1 MLASLIQP
9 LQLPSPN
16 KDAFGIETQSSRTRS
31 MDKLLH
37 DVETLFEAPLRPTS
51 LHAMSEQLQAEFRT
65 KLQSSNICM
74 LPSFHYTLPT
84 GQESGDFVALDV
96 GGSTFRIA
104 IVHLSGKESA
114 RDGMEIK
121 RMKSFVID
129 EPIRDLKGKAF
140 FDWMATRIEEVLGSD
155 KSAAVPL
162 SMAMSWSFP
171 IEQTSTR
178 SGSILTM
185 GKGFRA
191 THGVEGQDL
200 YELLMDS
207 CKQRNLQVQL
217 QAIIND
223 SSATLLSQAYRDPS
237 TRLSLI
243 LGTGMNSAIYLP
255 VSALAQEKYGSRS
268 EDWHASAKDVLVNTE
283 LSMFGKDVLPASRW
297 DQYLNATHHIPDFQ
311 PLEYR
316 VSGRYLGEL
325 VRLILIEAIETADL
339 FSGMM
344 PAKLQEPYSLDT
356 GTIAVFE
363 SDSSSALCSAAT
375 AFTSAHPL
383 PAGRMPS
390 FRDLYFVKQVSR
402 LVSGRAAALVATSVH
417 ALWSLQHS
425 LVASP
430 NTIDTQLAHESRMHA
445 TVACNGTVMEKYP
458 GFRSRCQNHLDELAV
473 LSGQSRGAIC
483 IEMALES
490 SVFGAAVAA
499 ASESEV

>member
-16 KDAFGIETQSSRTRS
+16 KDVFGLETQSSRTRS

-37 DVETLFEAPLRPTS
+37 DVEGLFEAPLRPRS
-51 LHAMSEQLQAEFRT
+51 LHAMSEQLQAEFHT

-74 LPSFHYTLPT
+74 LPSFHYALPT
-84 GQESGDFVALDV
+84 GAESGDFVALDV

-104 IVHLSGKESA
+104 LVHLSGKKTA

-140 FDWMATRIEEVLGSD
+140 FDWMATRIEEVLGPD
-155 KSAAVPL
+155 QKAAVPL

-178 SGSILTM
+178 SGCILTM
-185 GKGFRA
+185 GKGFCA

-200 YELLMDS
+200 YELLMSS
-207 CKQRNLQVQL
+207 CRQRNLQVQL

-255 VSALAQEKYGSRS
+255 VSALAQEKYGNRS
-268 EDWHASAKDVLVNTE
+268 ESWHASAEHVLVNTE
-283 LSMFGKDVLPASRW
+283 LSMFGKDVLPVTRW
-297 DQYLNATHHIPDFQ
+297 DQYLNATHDLPDFQ

-339 FSGMM
+339 FCGMM

-363 SDSSSALCSAAT
+363 SDSSCTLSCAASV
-375 AFTSAHPL
+375 FTSAHPL
-383 PAGRMPS
+383 PAGRTPS
-390 FRDLYFVKQVSR
+390 PRDLYFVKQVSR
-402 LVSGRAAALVATSVH
+402 LVSGRAAALVATAVH
-417 ALWSLQHS
+417 ALWSLQHGLGDATS
-425 LVASP
+425 TTGS
-430 NTIDTQLAHESRMHA
+430 QLAHQPGVRA

-458 GFRSRCQNHLDELAV
+458 GFRSRCQNYLDELAAI
-473 LSGQSRGAIC
+473 SGQTRGAIS

-499 ASESEV
+499 ASESEA

>member
-1 MLASLIQP
+1 
-9 LQLPSPN
+9 
-16 KDAFGIETQSSRTRS
+16 

-37 DVETLFEAPLRPTS
+37 DVEGLFEAPLRPRS

-74 LPSFHYTLPT
+74 LPSFHHTLPT
-84 GQESGDFVALDV
+84 GSECGDFVALDV

-104 IVHLSGKESA
+104 LVHLTGKNST

-129 EPIRDLKGKAF
+129 KPIRDLKGKSF
-140 FDWMATRIEEVLGSD
+140 FEWMAARIEEVIGSAQSD
-155 KSAAVPL
+155 AAPL

-178 SGSILTM
+178 SGSLLTM
-185 GKGFRA
+185 GKGFCA
-191 THGVEGQDL
+191 THGVEGQDI
-200 YELLMDS
+200 YELLMDA
-207 CKQRNLQVQL
+207 CRQRNLQVQL

-255 VSALAQEKYGSRS
+255 VSALAQEKYGSRPES
-268 EDWHASAKDVLVNTE
+268 WHACAKDVLVNTE

-297 DQYLNATHHIPDFQ
+297 DHYLNATHAMPDFQ
-311 PLEYR
+311 PLEHR

-325 VRLILIEAIETADL
+325 VRLVLIEAIETADL

-363 SDSSSALCSAAT
+363 SDSSSTLSVAAC
-375 AFTSAHPL
+375 AFASAHPL
-383 PAGRMPS
+383 PAGRTPS
-390 FRDLYFVKQVSR
+390 SKDLHFIRQVSR
-402 LVSGRAAALVATSVH
+402 LVSGRAAALVATAVH

-425 LVASP
+425 LVTSP
-430 NTIDTQLAHESRMHA
+430 SVTNSQLADPTQVRA

-458 GFRSRCQNHLDELAV
+458 GFRSRCQGYLDELAMI
-473 LSGQSRGAIC
+473 SGQSRGAIS

-499 ASESEV
+499 ASESEA

>member
-37 DVETLFEAPLRPTS
+37 DVEILFEAPLRPTS
-51 LHAMSEQLQAEFRT
+51 LYAMSEQLQAEFRT

-84 GQESGDFVALDV
+84 GHESGDFVALDV

-104 IVHLSGKESA
+104 IVHLGGNKSV
-114 RDGMEIK
+114 RDEMEIK

-155 KSAAVPL
+155 KNAAAPL

-185 GKGFRA
+185 GKGFCA

-200 YELLMDS
+200 YKLLMDA
-207 CKQRNLQVQL
+207 CKQRNLRVQL

-255 VSALAQEKYGSRS
+255 VSALAREKYGSRS

-283 LSMFGKDVLPASRW
+283 LSMFGKDVLPATRW
-297 DQYLNATHHIPDFQ
+297 DQYLNATHHMPDFQ

-325 VRLILIEAIETADL
+325 VRLIIIEAIETVDL

-363 SDSSSALCSAAT
+363 NDSSSGLCNAAK

-390 FRDLYFVKQVSR
+390 FRDLYFVKQISR

-425 LVASP
+425 LVASAS
-430 NTIDTQLAHESRMHA
+430 TIDTQLATKPRTRA

-473 LSGQSRGAIC
+473 MSGQSRGAIC

>member
-1 MLASLIQP
+1 
-9 LQLPSPN
+9 
-16 KDAFGIETQSSRTRS
+16 
-31 MDKLLH
+31 MDKLLN
-37 DVETLFEAPLRPTS
+37 DVEALFETPLRPTN
-51 LHAMSEQLQAEFRT
+51 LHAMSDQLQAEFRT

-74 LPSFHYTLPT
+74 LPSFHYALPT
-84 GQESGDFVALDV
+84 GSEAGDFVALDV

-104 IVHLSGKESA
+104 LVHLGGKDTA
-114 RDGMEIK
+114 KDGMDIK
-121 RMKSFVID
+121 KMKSFVID
-129 EPIRDLKGKAF
+129 ETIRDLKGKTF
-140 FDWMATRIEEVLGSD
+140 FDWMAARIDEVLGPD
-155 KSAAVPL
+155 KNAAVPL

-178 SGSILTM
+178 TGSLLTM
-185 GKGFRA
+185 GKGFCA

-207 CKQRNLQVQL
+207 CRRRNLQVQL

-237 TRLSLI
+237 TQLSLI

-255 VSALAQEKYGSRS
+255 VAALAQEKYGLRS
-268 EDWHASAKDVLVNTE
+268 ENWHASAKDVLVNTE

-297 DQYLNATHHIPDFQ
+297 DQYLNATHDLPDFQ

-339 FSGMM
+339 FNGMM

-356 GTIAVFE
+356 GTVAVFE
-363 SDSSSALCSAAT
+363 SDPSPTLCSAAKT
-375 AFTSAHPL
+375 FTSTHPL

-390 FRDLYFVKQVSR
+390 YRDLHFVKQVGR
-402 LVSGRAAALVATSVH
+402 LVSGRAAALVATAVH
-417 ALWSLQHS
+417 ALWSLQRT
-425 LVASP
+425 LLASSD
-430 NTIDTQLAHESRMHA
+430 IAETQLARHPRTRT

-458 GFRSRCQNHLDELAV
+458 GFRSRCQDYLDELAV
-473 LSGQSRGAIC
+473 ISGQSRGSIS
-483 IEMALES
+483 IEMAPES

-499 ASESEV
+499 ASESEA